1 MSESKLEVPPMQY
14 FIENSK
20 GQKIEIDEEFKKNFY
35 KERMENQ
42 LLKNKWTVL
51 KKDIELILSVLKGNS
66 EYCQGSIDAFNRVNT
81 LMNDLE
87 KDVSLND

>member
-1 MSESKLEVPPMQY
+1 MSESKLEVSTMQY

-20 GQKIEIDEEFKKNFY
+20 GQKMEVDEEFKKYFF

-42 LLKNKWTVL
+42 LLKDKWTVL
-51 KKDIELILSVLKGNS
+51 KKDIELILSVLKGTS
-66 EYCQGSIDAFNRVNT
+66 KYCQGSIDAFNRVNT

-87 KDVSLND
+87 KEMSLND

>member
-1 MSESKLEVPPMQY
+1 MNRKELEEY
-14 FIENSK
+14 
-20 GQKIEIDEEFKKNFY
+20 FY